1 MPLRLRLMFIV
12 FAVAILSVVGAGV
25 ASAGAPIYPHQS
37 SGDRGSDVR
46 ALQGLLRQQMASD
59 LYISGIFDAAT
70 VSAVSA
76 FQTARGLPVTGM
88 VDAGTW
94 ARLIVRL
101 DYGATGEAVKV
112 VQLQLNDKRRAA
124 LPFDGVLAGAT
135 ATAVRSFQHHA
146 GLTRT
151 GIVDAS
157 TWRYLIG
164 HF

>member
-1 MPLRLRLMFIV
+1 
-12 FAVAILSVVGAGV
+12 
-25 ASAGAPIYPHQS
+25 
-37 SGDRGSDVR
+37 SDVR

-70 VSAVSA
+70 VSAVRA
-76 FQTARGLPVTGM
+76 FPTAPGLPVTGM

-112 VQLQLNDKRRAA
+112 VQRQLNDKRRAGPPLDGA
-124 LPFDGVLAGAT
+124 LGRAT

-146 GLTRT
+146 GLTRS

-164 HF
+164 HFESPVFGRWLCGYEGGNGTA